1 MKKLHFIVTAV
12 ALAAVA
18 ALVVWF
24 GRPVSAHE
32 GREVGD
38 GKYEITFGWQVEPA
52 YAGVYNGP
60 EVFIHTHGATEE
72 DEKPV
77 IGAEKTLKLKV
88 MFGNQSKELELKPA
102 WQDPGHYVA
111 QLTPTRPGDYSFQ
124 LTGTLN
130 GTGEIS
136 DTESVSSTETMS
148 SSATISNSENL
159 SSTATI
165 SPTVINETFTSAD
178 GQFGTVEPSSDVLFP
193 DTKADAVSQ
202 QTQIDA
208 LKALIKVLQDDIAAL
223 KAAKP

>member
-1 MKKLHFIVTAV
+1 MMKKLHFVVTSV
-12 ALAAVA
+12 ALAAVV
-18 ALVVWF
+18 ALLLWI

-38 GKYEITFGWQVEPA
+38 DKYEITFGWQVEPA

-60 EVFIHTHGATEE
+60 EVFIKTSAATEE

-88 MFGNQSKELELKPA
+88 MFGNQSKELKLEPA

-130 GTGEIS
+130 GTGELS
-136 DTESVSSTETMS
+136 ATETVSATEAMS
-148 SSATISNSENL
+148 TSATISQSKAL
-159 SSTATI
+159 SSTASI
-165 SPTVINETFTSAD
+165 SPTVVNETFTST
-178 GQFGTVEPSSDVLFP
+178 GGEFSTVEPASDVLFP
-193 DTKADAVSQ
+193 DTKADVVSLQ
-202 QTQIDA
+202 GEITT
-208 LKALIKVLQDDIAAL
+208 LKAQLKTLQDA
-223 KAAKP
+223 